1 MTIGT
6 RVAPVFFSQKEQ
18 ETPMSDNRRIYRTI
32 RMAIKQLFP
41 TEPKGNFARQL
52 TTLAAM
58 VAGIVQARS
67 CQLPAVA
74 RKTPDEAK
82 ADSRIKRYSRWVQ
95 NERIEYEGFYLPFVK
110 ELLAHLA
117 AIRELVFV
125 IDGSEVGQQCITL
138 MISLIYGK
146 RALPITWLVVKGCKG
161 HLPEKVHL
169 DLLTQLQ
176 AILPKNCQKVFLGD
190 GEFDGIELQAALQ
203 VKGWRYVCR
212 TAKNTQLYEDGRPF
226 SFEDLFLQRG
236 DQICIPQVW
245 FTREGY
251 GPVTVIA
258 EWERRFAHPLYLV
271 TNFELPDEALYWYKK
286 RFQIETFFSDEKSRG
301 FFLHKSHLSDP
312 QRLSNLMIAA
322 CLAYLWIIYL
332 GCRAVQ
338 EGWVII
344 IHRSDRC
351 DWSLFR
357 LGLALLDHLLNESLP
372 IPVSF
377 NLLEMN
383 CVR

>member
-1 MTIGT
+1 M
-6 RVAPVFFSQKEQ
+6 
-18 ETPMSDNRRIYRTI
+18 DNRRIYRTI
-32 RMAIKQLFP
+32 RMAIKQLYP

-67 CQLPAVA
+67 CQLPAIA
-74 RKTPDEAK
+74 RKTPDQAK

-95 NERIEYEGFYLPFVK
+95 NERVEYGGFYLPFVK
-110 ELLAHLA
+110 ELLVHLA

-125 IDGSEVGQQCITL
+125 IDGSEVGHECITL

-161 HLPEKVHL
+161 HLSEEVHL

-176 AILPKNCQKVFLGD
+176 AILPENCQMLFLGD

-203 VKGWRYVCR
+203 AKGWRYVCR
-212 TAKNTQLYEDGRPF
+212 TAKNTQLFEDGLPF
-226 SFEDLFLQRG
+226 SFDDLFLRLD
-236 DQICIPQVW
+236 DQICIPNVW
-245 FTREGY
+245 FTKEGY

-258 EWERRFAHPLYLV
+258 RWERGYVHPIYLV
-271 TNFELPDEALYWYKK
+271 TNFELPDEAVYWYRK

-301 FFLHKSHLSDP
+301 FFLHKSHLSAP
-312 QRLSNLMIAA
+312 QRLNNLMIAA
-322 CLAYLWIIYL
+322 CLAYLWIVYL
-332 GCRAVQ
+332 GCIAIRDK
-338 EGWVII
+338 WTKI

-357 LGLALLDHLLNESLP
+357 LGLALLDHFLNELLP

-377 NLLEMN
+377 NLLEKN

>member
-1 MTIGT
+1 M
-6 RVAPVFFSQKEQ
+6 
-18 ETPMSDNRRIYRTI
+18 DNRRIYRTI

-41 TEPKGNFARQL
+41 TEPKGNFARGL

-67 CQLPAVA
+67 CQLPAIA
-74 RKTPDEAK
+74 RKTPDQAK
-82 ADSRIKRYSRWVQ
+82 AESRIKRYSRWIQ
-95 NERIEYEGFYLPFVK
+95 NERVEYEGFYLPFVS
-110 ELLAHLA
+110 ELLVHLA

-125 IDGSEVGQQCITL
+125 IDGSEVGHECITL

-161 HLPEKVHL
+161 HLSEEVHL

-176 AILPKNCQKVFLGD
+176 AILPQNSQMVFLGD

-203 VKGWRYVCR
+203 AKGWRYVCR
-212 TAKNTQLYEDGRPF
+212 TAKNIQLFEDGLPF
-226 SFEDLFLQRG
+226 SFDDLFLQLD
-236 DQICIPQVW
+236 DQICIPNVW
-245 FTREGY
+245 FTKEGY
-251 GPVTVIA
+251 GPVSVIA
-258 EWERRFAHPLYLV
+258 RWERGYVHPIYLV
-271 TNFELPDEALYWYKK
+271 TNFELPDEAVYWYKK

-322 CLAYLWIIYL
+322 CLAYLWIVYL
-332 GCRAVQ
+332 GCIALRND
-338 EGWVII
+338 WVKT
-344 IHRSDRC
+344 IHRPDRC

-357 LGLALLDHLLNESLP
+357 LGLALLDHLLNELLP

-377 NLLEMN
+377 NLLEKN

>member
-1 MTIGT
+1 M
-6 RVAPVFFSQKEQ
+6 
-18 ETPMSDNRRIYRTI
+18 DNRRVYRTI
-32 RMAIKQLFP
+32 RMAMKQLFP

-67 CQLPAVA
+67 CQLPAIA
-74 RKTPDEAK
+74 RKTPDQAK

-95 NERIEYEGFYLPFVK
+95 NERIEYAGFYLPFVS

-125 IDGSEVGQQCITL
+125 IDGSEVGQGCITL
-138 MISLIYGK
+138 MISLIYQK
-146 RALPITWLVVKGCKG
+146 RALPITWLVVKGRKG
-161 HLPEKVHL
+161 HLSEAIHL
-169 DLLTQLQ
+169 DLLAQLQ
-176 AILPKNCQKVFLGD
+176 AILPQNCRMVFLGD
-190 GEFDGIELQAALQ
+190 GEFDGIALQAALQ
-203 VKGWRYVCR
+203 TQNWRYVCR
-212 TAKNTQLYEDGRPF
+212 TAKNTILYEDGRQF
-226 SFEDLFLQRG
+226 SVNELCLQVD
-236 DQICIPQVW
+236 DQVWIPQVW
-245 FTREGY
+245 FTKVGY
-251 GPVTVIA
+251 GPVSVLA
-258 EWERRFAHPLYLV
+258 QWECGFAHPLYLV

-301 FFLHKSHLSDP
+301 FFLHKSHLADP

-322 CLAYLWIIYL
+322 CLAYLWIVYL
-332 GCRAVQ
+332 GCIAVRDD
-338 EGWVII
+338 WVKI
-344 IHRSDRC
+344 IHRTDRC

-357 LGLALLDHLLNESLP
+357 LGLALLDHFLNEVLP

-377 NLLEMN
+377 NLLEKN